1 MKNMTLEQYAKS
13 NFRFL
18 DIYQSM
24 LFISNGAEMKGT
36 YVSLNKKGDH
46 NMVYVFEKNQFNENL
61 LSNYRNRELIWGDN
75 VVVFE

>member
-1 MKNMTLEQYAKS
+1 MTLEQYAKS

-36 YVSLNKKGDH
+36 YVSLNKNGEY
-46 NMVYVFEKNQFNENL
+46 NMVYVFEKNKFNEDL
-61 LSNYRNRELIWGDN
+61 LTLYHQKKLTWGNN
-75 VVVFE
+75 VIIFER